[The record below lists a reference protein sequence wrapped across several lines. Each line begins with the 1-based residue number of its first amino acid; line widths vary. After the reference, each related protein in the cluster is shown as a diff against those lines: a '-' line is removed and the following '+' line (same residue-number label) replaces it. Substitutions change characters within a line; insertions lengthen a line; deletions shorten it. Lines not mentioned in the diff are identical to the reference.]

1 MQGRSAFWFLLAL
14 LALLAALTYWV
25 ERAVQPPQPRND
37 GSSRHDPDYKLTNF
51 STTKTDRNGNPRH
64 LLAAVE
70 MVHYPDDDSTHLV
83 RPRFTQY
90 SANKPYT
97 QIEGQRGVI
106 TGDGKNVYFMDNVKV
121 VRGALR
127 QRGELT
133 VLTDFLHI
141 LPEQELVKTDRPV
154 SILQA
159 PRTVVRGTGMEY
171 NKKLGVL
178 KLFKNVRVHYERPG
192 VKKRPLAGP
201 PQPAKNPGGAE
212 SSLKAS
218 LRAAT
223 NVQPAATTGN
233 TKTRIRRQ
241 YEKPASQP

>member
-1 MQGRSAFWFLLAL
+1 MHGRSSFWFLLAL

-25 ERAVQPPQPRND
+25 ERAVQLPQPKSD
-37 GSSRHDPDYKLTNF
+37 GSSRHDPDYRLTNF

-90 SANKPYT
+90 AANRPYT
-97 QIEGQRGVI
+97 QISGQRGVI
-106 TGDGKNVYFMDNVKV
+106 TSDGKNVYFMDNVKV
-121 VRGALR
+121 VRGPLR

-141 LPEQELVKTDRPV
+141 LPEQDLVKTDRPV
-154 SILQA
+154 TILQA

-171 NKKLGVL
+171 NKKTSVL
-178 KLFKNVRVHYERPG
+178 KLFNKVRVHYERPG
-192 VKKRPLAGP
+192 VKKRPLKAP
-201 PQPAKNPGGAE
+201 PQPAKASGSPE
-212 SSLKAS
+212 SSLQAS
-218 LRAAT
+218 LREVAKE
-223 NVQPAATTGN
+223 QSAATTGN